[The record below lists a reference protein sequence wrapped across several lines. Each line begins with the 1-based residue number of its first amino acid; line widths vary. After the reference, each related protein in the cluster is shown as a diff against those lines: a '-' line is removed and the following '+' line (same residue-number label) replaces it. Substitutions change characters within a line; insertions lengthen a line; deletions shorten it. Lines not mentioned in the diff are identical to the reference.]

1 MCSGSQVGSYLRLID
16 SCITQLKAQGLSG
29 PVTRLKK
36 KRQKKKK
43 KKVKSLGAGF
53 ITCSIE
59 H

>member
-1 MCSGSQVGSYLRLID
+1 MCSGSQAGSYLRLID

-43 KKVKSLGAGF
+43 KVKSLGAGF